1 MSLDLAG
8 LGRYLVGL
16 TTYVE
21 RWGVNLAQLPSLD
34 RDPNDV
40 IGFAI
45 EGKLPASGSGSGAE
59 MILRER
65 WSPGASG
72 WERTGY
78 AYELIDHE
86 LASRRAFHQ
95 HDSEAFIRR
104 FRVVVHEHCEELLG
118 SPGCLH
124 YAGFPI
130 VDGYDGARRLLA
142 IWVDPGGISCDGLT
156 CLET

>member
-21 RWGVNLAQLPSLD
+21 RWGVEIGHLSSLD
-34 RDPNDV
+34 RDPDDV
-40 IGFAI
+40 IGFVI
-45 EGKLPASGSGSGAE
+45 EGRLPATTGPGAE
-59 MILRER
+59 IILRER
-65 WSPGASG
+65 WSPDAGR
-72 WERTGY
+72 WERSEY

-104 FRVVVHEHCEELLG
+104 FRVVVHEHCEGVLG
-118 SPGCLH
+118 SPDCLH
-124 YAGFPI
+124 YAGLP
-130 VDGYDGARRLLA
+130 VLDGYDGARRLLA

-156 CLET
+156 CLEA